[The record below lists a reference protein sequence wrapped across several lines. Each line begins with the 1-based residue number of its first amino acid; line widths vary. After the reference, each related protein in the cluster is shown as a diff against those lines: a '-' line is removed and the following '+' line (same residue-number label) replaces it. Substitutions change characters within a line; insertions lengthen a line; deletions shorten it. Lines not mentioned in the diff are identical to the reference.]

1 VPDGSIIKGNFE
13 SNCYFW
19 VPFRYFLR
27 HYLKQVNEMSSS
39 PESSVKITKPFSSD
53 TDQDK
58 KELLQDAD
66 LYRDKLESQ
75 WSGLKH
81 DATEYGKQ
89 ALVIGGVLVTTFLVM
104 NAILPKYKK
113 GKEKSE
119 EPTIPAEKNKIS
131 KKKSQ
136 FAVGPAVQSLAWTL
150 ALGWARQK
158 LKHLIEDERKT
169 E

>member
-1 VPDGSIIKGNFE
+1 
-13 SNCYFW
+13 
-19 VPFRYFLR
+19 
-27 HYLKQVNEMSSS
+27 MSSS

-75 WSGLKH
+75 WSDLKK

-89 ALVIGGVLVTTFLVM
+89 ALVIGGVVATTFLVM
-104 NAILPKYKK
+104 NAVLPKNKK
-113 GKEKSE
+113 KSE
-119 EPTIPAEKNKIS
+119 EPIIPTQKGKIS
-131 KKKSQ
+131 KKKTQ
-136 FAVGPAVQSLAWTL
+136 FAVGQAVQSLAWTL
-150 ALGWARQK
+150 AVGWARQK
-158 LKHLIEDERKT
+158 LKHFIADERKT